1 MKNVLLSTLFLVAFV
16 LGAFGQQMQIQH
28 EGQVIPS
35 GSTITIPGDPSQP
48 ELVAELSIKNL
59 STTDTMMVKCRKIV
73 VDTIPGTSNYFCWAA
88 CFPSFVYLSP
98 TVIPIFPNT
107 VTNEFSG
114 HYEPKEHS
122 GITRMCY
129 SFFDTRNVNDS
140 VFVYVEFFASGIGID
155 DTPSLQN
162 VTISNPYP
170 NPASSRV
177 NFDYQLPANARQAVI
192 SVHSLLGSKVKEIPL
207 LGTSGKVTFDVND
220 LKEGIYFYSI
230 VVDNNIIATK
240 RLVVSR

>member
-1 MKNVLLSTLFLVAFV
+1 MKNVLLSSLFLFAFV
-16 LGAFGQQMQIQH
+16 LGAFAQQLQI
-28 EGQVIPS
+28 EYAGQVILS
-35 GSTITIPGDPSQP
+35 GNTITIPGDPSQP
-48 ELVAELSIKNL
+48 ELMAELSIKNL
-59 STTDTMMVKCRKIV
+59 STTDTLMVKARKIV
-73 VDTIPGTSNYFCWAA
+73 VDTLPGTSNYFCWAA

-98 TVIPIFPNT
+98 TVIPIFPGT

-114 HYEPKEHS
+114 HYEPKEHN

-129 SFFDTRNVNDS
+129 SFFDERNVNDS
-140 VFVYVEFFASGIGID
+140 VYLYIEYFASGVGIND
-155 DTPSLQN
+155 KPALQN
-162 VTISNPYP
+162 VVISNPYP

-192 SVHSLLGSKVKEIPL
+192 SVHSLLGSKVKEIML
-207 LGTSGKVTFDVND
+207 SGTSGKATFDVND

>member
-1 MKNVLLSTLFLVAFV
+1 MKNVLLSSLFLVAFV
-16 LGAFGQQMQIQH
+16 FGAFAQQMQITH

-35 GSTITIPGDPSQP
+35 GNTITIPGDPSQP
-48 ELVAELSIKNL
+48 ELMAALSIKNL
-59 STTDTMMVKCRKIV
+59 SSTETLMVKVRKIV
-73 VDTIPGTSNYFCWAA
+73 VDTIPGTNNYYCWGA

-98 TVIPIFPNT
+98 TVVPIFPGT
-107 VTNEFSG
+107 VNIEFSA
-114 HYEPKEHS
+114 HYEPKEHN
-122 GITRMCY
+122 GVTRMIY
-129 SFFDTRNVNDS
+129 SFFDENNVNDS
-140 VFVYVEFFASGIGID
+140 VWVEVHYFASGIGID
-155 DTPSLQN
+155 DAPSQQN
-162 VTISNPYP
+162 VVISNPYP

-192 SVHSLLGSKVKEIPL
+192 SVHSLLGSKVKEIML
-207 LGTSGKVTFDVND
+207 FGTSGKVTFDVND